1 MADRLVYSDEIFH
14 EIIEIQKSVKQ
25 QRRIFN
31 DLLNETNSIFI
42 TRHDLSYTAVIQGPV
57 VRSPFSLN
65 SR

>member
-42 TRHDLSYTAVIQGPV
+42 TRHDLSYAVVIQGPV

-65 SR
+65 VR